1 MGDGD
6 DDDQG
11 DEDLRPLV
19 SSTRR
24 CDERNA
30 GGACSAFRSVASVQ
44 GEMKLPRAPTEA
56 SEV

>member
-1 MGDGD
+1 MGDG

-11 DEDLRPLV
+11 DEDLGPLA